1 MKKLNCTA
9 PKLYGLRKTHKNNI
23 SYRPVVSC
31 INCPSYEISVFIHTI
46 LSKFTNNY
54 SYNVKNSYEM
64 VNIIKNIILP
74 KDYVLISLD
83 VISLFPS
90 IPKQLVIKILNE
102 QWNFIKCYTSVS
114 KEFFIEL
121 LIFIFETS
129 YFQFQGNNYIQLD
142 GTAMVNSARPTIAN
156 LVRSFLIDNVIKELK
171 YNIPICNLYVDDMI
185 LAVHKDKVS
194 ETLVA
199 FNNFNNNIKFTME
212 VQNNNKQIPFLDLLL
227 IRNDDGSIDTNWYNK
242 PSNSGRLLNYFSNH
256 PLHQK
261 INIIMNLLKKNLN
274 LSSSKFHSD
283 NLSKIKLILYNNS
296 YPKFLV
302 KKLIN
307 NFLEKNVS
315 INTVNNI
322 SNNIVNLK
330 FFKFP
335 YIPGLSHSINNIIK
349 KENQFKLVFYNIKT
363 VNKLFTKIK
372 DKVPYNYNSNLIYK
386 INCKDCDLGY
396 IEQTKQYLH
405 KRVYQHKYDCKL
417 TNINKTDKTALASHH
432 FELQHYFDFDNVE
445 ILDKEHN
452 YFKRNLSEMIQ
463 ICINKDKC
471 VNFRTDTEN
480 LSSLYKGIID
490 KYKSQ

>member
-1 MKKLNCTA
+1 
-9 PKLYGLRKTHKNNI
+9 
-23 SYRPVVSC
+23 
-31 INCPSYEISVFIHTI
+31 
-46 LSKFTNNY
+46 
-54 SYNVKNSYEM
+54 
-64 VNIIKNIILP
+64 
-74 KDYVLISLD
+74 
-83 VISLFPS
+83 
-90 IPKQLVIKILNE
+90 
-102 QWNFIKCYTSVS
+102 
-114 KEFFIEL
+114 
-121 LIFIFETS
+121 
-129 YFQFQGNNYIQLD
+129 
-142 GTAMVNSARPTIAN
+142 
-156 LVRSFLIDNVIKELK
+156 
-171 YNIPICNLYVDDMI
+171 
-185 LAVHKDKVS
+185 
-194 ETLVA
+194 
-199 FNNFNNNIKFTME
+199 
-212 VQNNNKQIPFLDLLL
+212 
-227 IRNDDGSIDTNWYNK
+227 
-242 PSNSGRLLNYFSNH
+242 
-256 PLHQK
+256 
-261 INIIMNLLKKNLN
+261 
-274 LSSSKFHSD
+274 
-283 NLSKIKLILYNNS
+283 LILYNS

-315 INTVNNI
+315 ISTVNNI

-396 IEQTKQYLH
+396 IGQTKQYLH

-445 ILDKEHN
+445 ILDKEPN